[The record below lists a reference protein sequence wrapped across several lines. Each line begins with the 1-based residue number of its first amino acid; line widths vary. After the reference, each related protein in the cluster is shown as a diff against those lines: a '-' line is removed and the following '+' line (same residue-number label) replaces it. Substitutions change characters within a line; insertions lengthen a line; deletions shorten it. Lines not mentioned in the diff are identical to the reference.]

1 MLLLFFW
8 SSGRW
13 ARLGLGAYTLAMA
26 FTLVYGGEHF
36 VADIVAGWAM
46 ALGVHALVSV
56 GFRRAP
62 ALFSARSRA
71 R

>member
-1 MLLLFFW
+1 
-8 SSGRW
+8 
-13 ARLGLGAYTLAMA
+13 MA

-36 VADIVAGWAM
+36 VADILAGWAM
-46 ALGVHALVSV
+46 ALGVYALVSV

-71 R
+71 P